1 MTGLDTGPHREDSFR
16 TSVQQAESASHR
28 GTQHASPMGRLALA
42 SQLAP
47 EGQGPLTSLF
57 IQRNFTA
64 VYSVPG
70 PVPAAENKERNQT
83 QSLLSGNS
91 EYERKIIDL

>member
-16 TSVQQAESASHR
+16 SIQQAESASHR
-28 GTQHASPMGRLALA
+28 GTQLASPMGKLALA

-47 EGQGPLTSLF
+47 EGQGPLTPLF
-57 IQRNFTA
+57 IQHNFTA

-70 PVPAAENKERNQT
+70 PVPGAVDKERNQT
-83 QSLLSGNS
+83 QSLLAGNS
-91 EYERKIIDL
+91 EYNRKIYL